1 MVATGRR
8 LHPTQI
14 FDGKAGAYPS
24 KGLPLRGLQQKGKP
38 STRVTGVKVC
48 GIH

>member
-1 MVATGRR
+1 MVEAGNS
-8 LHPTQI
+8 LNPNQI

-38 STRVTGVKVC
+38 STRVTGVKVR